1 MFRYG
6 LHAMG
11 GIHKAERP
19 LKSQPAKQCGFTPAK
34 PSRMFS
40 TRRRVRFA
48 RNLLRQRDPQCG
60 SKAAATVAADREGSE
75 IEPDVQ
81 RSPARA
87 TRAKLATQAA
97 AAACGDERKNLP
109 GRTNRQHPAR
119 QGVIRRL
126 CYGPRRPPVD
136 IPAMGTLFRAR
147 RIMRTD
153 R

>member
-1 MFRYG
+1 
-6 LHAMG
+6 MG

-19 LKSQPAKQCGFTPAK
+19 SKSQPAKQCGFTRAK

-75 IEPDVQ
+75 IERDVQ

-87 TRAKLATQAA
+87 ARATAASLVISVSAA
-97 AAACGDERKNLP
+97 ASTLGGAKP
-109 GRTNRQHPAR
+109 PAS
-119 QGVIRRL
+119 L
-126 CYGPRRPPVD
+126 ARRPPGFPGAVPRLVD
-136 IPAMGTLFRAR
+136 LTSRPI
-147 RIMRTD
+147 
-153 R
+153 